1 LKAPLDV
8 SSKVSYVHP
17 VADAADLPESLRRL
31 IEAWRLV
38 GASQE
43 EIIERLDELEL
54 LAHEDR
60 VRLVRLVES
69 TS

>member
-1 LKAPLDV
+1 M
-8 SSKVSYVHP
+8 
-17 VADAADLPESLRRL
+17 ADAADLPESLRRL

-38 GASQE
+38 GASRE

-60 VRLVRLVES
+60 LRLVKLVES
-69 TS
+69 TP